1 MCAWYTHTPFMHTR
15 LAEALDGTARR
26 ARPEMSPL
34 RNSHSSVARLK
45 KGFVVVETSTLS
57 SCSRAPHGSTPPN
70 ASGYA
75 APRSPPPRE
84 RSLTGAAPDTRWRTP
99 GRAPGMVRHILIR
112 TIRTIAFL
120 RTRTSSWTA
129 NKATELSNRPRIALA
144 NKAIQ
149 GPRTPVRNR
158 TFELARMHARE
169 RGMCAI

>member
-1 MCAWYTHTPFMHTR
+1 VCVRGTHTHFMHTR

-99 GRAPGMVRHILIR
+99 GRAPGMVRHMR
-112 TIRTIAFL
+112 TITLIFENLNLSTTAFL

-129 NKATELSNRPRIALA
+129 NKATEH
-144 NKAIQ
+144 Q
-149 GPRTPVRNR
+149 GPDR
-158 TFELARMHARE
+158 AR
-169 RGMCAI
+169 